1 VLKDKTGVLD
11 SLGKAITLN
20 PRWRATAK
28 ANPDFQPFLSDS
40 DFATLLGR

>member
-1 VLKDKTGVLD
+1 LIKTKEAV
-11 SLGKAITLN
+11 SLN